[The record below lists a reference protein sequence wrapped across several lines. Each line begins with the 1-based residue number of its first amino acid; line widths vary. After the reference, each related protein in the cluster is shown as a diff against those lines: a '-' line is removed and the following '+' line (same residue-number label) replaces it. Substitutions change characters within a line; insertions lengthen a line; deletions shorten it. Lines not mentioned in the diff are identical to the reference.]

1 MMRAMDFPA
10 AVNHHLSAIAR
21 RDLDG
26 YLATVHPDV
35 NLIMPNGTLLSG
47 HDELAAFH
55 RDWFGDPDWSWELDL
70 RRTVTAGD
78 TGIAIFAADYHDLDG
93 KGQPYELSYLLTLV
107 FARDGDRWLLVH
119 DQNTLR

>member
-1 MMRAMDFPA
+1 MDFPDALNRHLA
-10 AVNHHLSAIAR
+10 AIGA

-26 YLATVHPDV
+26 YLATLHPDV
-35 NLIMPNGTLLSG
+35 SLITPNGTLLTG
-47 HDELAAFH
+47 LEEVAKFH

-78 TGIAIFAADYHDLDG
+78 AGLAIFAADYHDLDG
-93 KGQPYELSYLLTLV
+93 QGVPYDLSYLLTLV
-107 FARDGDRWLLVH
+107 FVRHGAQWLLLH